1 MSFVISFKTTDS
13 FTFSISIEQLIT
25 TTFILVTKLGVHVD
39 PELFLEVIDG
49 ELGIG
54 HVHSID
60 SDPRRFA
67 FLAFCVVELLNVPCS
82 KYDEIYT
89 VMLRE

>member
-1 MSFVISFKTTDS
+1 MSFAISLKTTDS
-13 FTFSISIEQLIT
+13 FSISISRT

-67 FLAFCVVELLNVPCS
+67 FLAFCVVEFFNVP
-82 KYDEIYT
+82 
-89 VMLRE
+89 